1 MSGTYKVTIPQEVQS
16 ALEMRSCGTFLAD
29 FQSALE
35 MQREAGCANR
45 PKYPQETELQ
55 RTLRCKANEA
65 VLALI
70 ARDRM
75 AVNLSAMTSQRDS
88 WEAGYYRELTRR
100 KELEKMVHELIQ
112 MLEERN
118 ACK

>member
-16 ALEMRSCGTFLAD
+16 ALEM
-29 FQSALE
+29 
-35 MQREAGCANR
+35 QREAGCANR
-45 PKYPQETELQ
+45 PKYPRETNLE
-55 RTLRCKANEA
+55 RIFRCKVNEA
-65 VLALI
+65 VLARV